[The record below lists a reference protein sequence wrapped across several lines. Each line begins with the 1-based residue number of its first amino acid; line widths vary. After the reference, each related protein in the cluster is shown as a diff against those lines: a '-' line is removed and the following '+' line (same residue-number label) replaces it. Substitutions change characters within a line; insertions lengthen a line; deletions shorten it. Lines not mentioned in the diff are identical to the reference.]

1 MEKEQLNLM
10 RKEYASFLNA
20 ELDVDKS
27 MIKESKKETITES
40 RTEVTGNKEQKT
52 VQVEEGNDNIVDIRK
67 LAGLAK

>member
-1 MEKEQLNLM
+1 
-10 RKEYASFLNA
+10 
-20 ELDVDKS
+20 